1 MSSSQGTE
9 IKVNNVNAPDATS
22 SRKQEVAVEK
32 PTVLCPSD
40 SGEIVTILNDSG
52 ASACMDEG
60 EGIGSSSNCNPLVAG
75 YGDGTGVGNGDEIGS
90 VPNSNTLV
98 QPGDG
103 AGMGDGG
110 EIGNSSNCNVLVLK
124 PGDIVGE
131 VNNDMD
137 TSESY
142 SKSDVISENKT
153 ERCNIASGHHQE
165 INNEFN
171 AVPSDEVLNPS
182 IERNES
188 GPSREDLLDESI
200 CHRDSIA
207 DEETTET
214 NDEPIC
220 DAVASVDVITA
231 SHCDVDCK
239 IVVALH
245 ELSIESQLAIGN
257 DVSKCSAVENE
268 SELNSKESELN
279 SKESELHSSDETADE
294 NEIVVDCNDVVA
306 GVEDIA
312 KSGESLI
319 ECRQSE

>member
-1 MSSSQGTE
+1 MFQDPILDYTLPIVSTGNWFTAEFISRKRESLRQLTLTLKKQFNPDLTYDPSQDASNPLTAANNPLPGLMSSSQGME
-9 IKVNNVNAPDATS
+9 MKVNNVNIPDATS

-32 PTVLCPSD
+32 PTVLCQSD

-60 EGIGSSSNCNPLVAG
+60 EGIGSSSNCNPLIAG
-75 YGDGTGVGNGDEIGS
+75 YGDSTGIGNGDEIGG
-90 VPNSNTLV
+90 VPNCNMLV

-110 EIGNSSNCNVLVLK
+110 EIGNSSNCNVLVVK

-153 ERCNIASGHHQE
+153 ENCNIASGHHQE

-171 AVPSDEVLNPS
+171 AVPSDEVWNPS
-182 IERNES
+182 TERNES
-188 GPSREDLLDESI
+188 GSSRDDLLDESI

-245 ELSIESQLAIGN
+245 
-257 DVSKCSAVENE
+257 
-268 SELNSKESELN
+268 
-279 SKESELHSSDETADE
+279 
-294 NEIVVDCNDVVA
+294 
-306 GVEDIA
+306 
-312 KSGESLI
+312 
-319 ECRQSE
+319 